1 MLSSLCN
8 QRVVRHG
15 TGGPVQWCLG
25 VVDEHSFLIGSLV
38 QGSAR
43 HRAGEVEPTDV
54 GAVVETLDALWASS
68 VAGDVTA
75 LPLWRSLR

>member
-25 VVDEHSFLIGSLV
+25 AVDDHSFLIGSLT
-38 QGSAR
+38 QDSAR
-43 HRAGEVEPTDV
+43 RGAGEAEQTHV